1 MNHASYSAYV
11 LRTREELGMTQ
22 QEFASALH
30 VSSQTVSSWETG
42 RRVPNETVV
51 EWCKAARVA
60 VSQLKSQGDEN
71 WKQVLIAAGL
81 GALLG
86 LLVGSLISKN

>member
-1 MNHASYSAYV
+1 MNQSSLASYV
-11 LRTREELGMTQ
+11 QETREELGMTQ
-22 QEFASALH
+22 VEFASALR
-30 VSSQTVSSWETG
+30 VSPQTVSSWETG

-60 VSQLKSQGDEN
+60 ATQFKSEENEN
-71 WKQVLIAAGL
+71 WKNVLIAAGL

-86 LLVGSLISKN
+86 LLVGSLISKK